1 MYADGCAAPSARASL
16 NYTPDPV
23 SERHGDF
30 STVRRKVRSVGVGIF
45 MMHRVGFRL
54 VLPLVFASVHISLIV
69 YTNQRQTCNYRLVVH
84 QEEPVGTWQPEPKPL
99 TTAQKLSLILNLPSL
114 FLAIPFLLI
123 LRHETDMGMLYAA
136 LPFVPI
142 TWYAIGRWIDG
153 MLGLVRKR
161 WRLPRSLSG
170 FVSFLATV
178 LLVLSACTVTPLN
191 HHRRPDTYWVG
202 TALILWSGLLL
213 VMSLSSFYRRP
224 RQLM

>member
-1 MYADGCAAPSARASL
+1 
-16 NYTPDPV
+16 
-23 SERHGDF
+23 
-30 STVRRKVRSVGVGIF
+30 
-45 MMHRVGFRL
+45 MHRIGFRG
-54 VLPLVFASVHISLIV
+54 VLPLVFALVHISLIV
-69 YTNQRQTCNYRLVVH
+69 YTHQRQSSRSSSIARDNYCLVVY
-84 QEEPVGTWQPEPKPL
+84 QEEPVVTWELEPKPL
-99 TTAQKLSLILNLPSL
+99 TAAQKLSLILNLPSL

-123 LRHETDMGMLYAA
+123 LHLETDMGMLYAA

-161 WRLPRSLSG
+161 WWLPRSLSG
-170 FVSFLATV
+170 FVAFLATG

-191 HHRRPDTYWVG
+191 HHRRPDTYWMG

-224 RQLM
+224 RQLA